1 MEPCAHES
9 IISFPRVL
17 AALSGSSGH
26 EVAAIEG
33 SAVPSAFLVA
43 STQAMG
49 PHKALLIVT
58 VSLCFSSS
66 ISPSYKTLPS
76 VSETFP
82 TLRSMIEV
90 LNTDSTPRCLKKL

>member
-1 MEPCAHES
+1 MELCAHES

-49 PHKALLIVT
+49 PHKALLIVSNHGRGWSRLAGEGT
-58 VSLCFSSS
+58 GGVLAPETPPPLRDVL
-66 ISPSYKTLPS
+66 IS
-76 VSETFP
+76 
-82 TLRSMIEV
+82 
-90 LNTDSTPRCLKKL
+90 